1 MTDRKPPTSWLSLDF
16 PSGLVIEDPDGNLW
30 RIPEGEAFEGD
41 RRALVPI
48 RPRGDPQF
56 PSEMFLDLV
65 GVAEIA
71 RRAPV
76 APGTVHAWRARH
88 HDFPVPLAE
97 LSSGPVWAWSSIERW
112 LALEPPSGRPAAIR
126 VPLLSPAVRAFRNLR
141 GDGSRRTFELRDRMV
156 PGSLDVQVDG
166 QHVQAQELP
175 NGRGFSLVEP
185 PPSGSDI
192 GIDYSSMLG

>member
-1 MTDRKPPTSWLSLDF
+1 M
-16 PSGLVIEDPDGNLW
+16 IEDPDGHFW

-41 RRALVPI
+41 RQDLVPI

-71 RRAPV
+71 ARAPV

-88 HDFPVPLAE
+88 DDFPVPLAE

-112 LALEPPSGRPAAIR
+112 LAVQPPTGRPAAIQ
-126 VPLLSPAVRAFRNLR
+126 VPFMSPTVRAFRHLR
-141 GDGSRRTFELRDRMV
+141 GDGSRKSFELRDRIV
-156 PGSLDVQVDG
+156 PGSLEVKVDG
-166 QHVQAQELP
+166 RPVVARESP
-175 NGRGFSLVEP
+175 TGRGFTLSEP

-192 GIDYSSMLG
+192 ALDYSSSLG